1 MIDFG
6 NPTAPVELDPPIE
19 PVLIDEPGATPP
31 PRMFP
36 PELLHE
42 RDSMIPHLHRSLF
55 GLIASVG
62 FALAGLSHLP
72 AAEVDPFDWPHWRG
86 PEMNGISR
94 ETGLVSSWSTDGE
107 NLLWRKPEYG
117 TRSTPICMR
126 GKLYFICRHLPE
138 TTKEAEKVVC
148 LNAETG
154 ELIWENIYN
163 VYLTDAPAERVG
175 WASVLGDP
183 ATGNIYAL
191 GLCGVAQC
199 IDGETGKTVWSHSM
213 SEEYG
218 LLSTY
223 GGRTNFPTLFDDL
236 IIFSGVQTGW
246 GELAIPAHRFI
257 AFNKETG
264 EAVWLSSTRLRPED
278 TTYSTP
284 VLGVFNGQAAMV
296 VGSGDGSIYA
306 LQPRTGQVIWSY
318 DASLRGINTTP
329 LIIGDRVYGG
339 HSEENVSDNA
349 KMGAVFCLD
358 ATKTGN
364 ITKNGE
370 IWSRLEIGL
379 GRAQPIVYGSRLYA
393 ATDSGTLSIIDIENG
408 KEVGKQKL
416 GTMMFGSP
424 LFADGR
430 IYAGEAAGR
439 WYVMEPQGN
448 KLKVV
453 HRLRLEGEEII
464 ASPIVSHGRIYLPTM
479 GALYCIGKK
488 DHQPAGDPIPEPRK
502 ETPVSAD
509 TKPAHIQVVPVEA
522 LLKPGDQQSYSIRV
536 YNKSGQLLKSA
547 PATFTLQGPGK
558 ISGKGDFTAPSGS
571 NHSVTMVTAELD
583 GLKST
588 ARVRTIPPFPWSFDF
603 GDKKVPST
611 WIGTAY
617 RHQIREVEGNPM
629 LVKVNT
635 IPKGTRSQGWIG
647 HPSSHDYTIQADF
660 RATRKNDQLPDMG
673 LINQRY
679 TLDLMGAAQQ
689 LQIRSWT
696 PRLELRFAKSVPHA
710 WKEDVWYTLKFQS
723 ENQPGQAVLR
733 GKVWPRDEAEPKD
746 WMIEAADLAPNTI
759 GSPGLFGNASV
770 SEFLIDNLKV
780 YDNPK

>member
-1 MIDFG
+1 M
-6 NPTAPVELDPPIE
+6 
-19 PVLIDEPGATPP
+19 
-31 PRMFP
+31 M
-36 PELLHE
+36 
-42 RDSMIPHLHRSLF
+42 HLPQRPFQRLSAVVGLA
-55 GLIASVG
+55 LIA
-62 FALAGLSHLP
+62 LAPLKG
-72 AAEVDPFDWPHWRG
+72 AEADPFDWPHWRG

-94 ETGLVSSWSTDGE
+94 ETGLVSSWSPEGE
-107 NLLWRKPEYG
+107 NLLWRKSEYG
-117 TRSTPICMR
+117 TRSTPISMR

-154 ELIWENIYN
+154 ELLWENISN

-175 WASVLGDP
+175 WSSVIGDP
-183 ATGNIYAL
+183 VTGNIYAL

-199 IDGETGKTVWSHSM
+199 LEGETGKTIWSHSM

-236 IIFSGVQTGW
+236 VIFSGVQTGW
-246 GELAIPAHRFI
+246 GELAVPAHRFI

-264 EAVWLSSTRLRPED
+264 EAVWLTSTRLRPED

-284 VLGVFNGQAAMV
+284 VLGVFNGEAAMV

-306 LQPRTGQVIWSY
+306 LQPRTGKVIWSY

-339 HSEENVSDNA
+339 HSEENVSDNT

-358 ATKTGN
+358 ATKSGD
-364 ITKNGE
+364 ITKSGE

-393 ATDSGTLSIIDIENG
+393 ATDSGTLSIIDIEKG

-430 IYAGEAAGR
+430 IYTGEAAGR

-453 HRLRLEGEEII
+453 HKLRLEGEEII
-464 ASPIVSHGRIYLPTM
+464 ASPIVSHGRIYLTTM
-479 GALYCIGKK
+479 GAMYCIGKK
-488 DHQPAGDPIPEPRK
+488 DQKPAGEPIPVPRK
-502 ETPVSAD
+502 ETAVSAD
-509 TKPAHIQVVPVEA
+509 TKPAQIQVVPVEA
-522 LLKPGDQQSYSIRV
+522 LLQPGAKQNYSVRV
-536 YNKSGQLLKSA
+536 FNKSGQLLKSA
-547 PATFTLQGPGK
+547 DAVFTLQGPGK
-558 ISGKGDFTAPSGS
+558 ISPQGEFTAPAGT
-571 NHSVTMVTAELD
+571 NHTVTIVTAELN

-588 ARVRTIPPFPWSFDF
+588 ARLRTIPPFPWSFDF
-603 GDKKVPST
+603 SDKKVPPT
-611 WIGTAY
+611 WIGAAY
-617 RHQIREVEGNPM
+617 RHQVREVGGDQM
-629 LVKVNT
+629 LVKINT
-635 IPKGTRSQGWIG
+635 IPKGTRSQAWIG
-647 HPSSHDYTIQADF
+647 HPTSHDYTIQADF
-660 RATRKNDQLPDMG
+660 KATRKNDQIPDMG

-679 TLDLMGAAQQ
+679 TLDLMGSAQQ

-696 PRLELRFAKSVPHA
+696 PRLELRFAKSVPQQ

-733 GKVWPRDEAEPKD
+733 GKVWPRDESEPKD
-746 WMIEAADLAPNTI
+746 WMIEAADLAPNTV

-770 SEFLIDNLKV
+770 AEFLIDNVKV
-780 YDNPK
+780 TDNAQ